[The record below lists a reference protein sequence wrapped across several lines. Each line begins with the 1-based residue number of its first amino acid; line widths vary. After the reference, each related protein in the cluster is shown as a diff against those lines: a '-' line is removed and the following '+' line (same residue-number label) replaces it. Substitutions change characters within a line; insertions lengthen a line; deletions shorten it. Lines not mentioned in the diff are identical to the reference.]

1 MQQQVCLRIQTAKN
15 QAKIPP
21 HTWFTSSQIHER
33 KLGKYMNQNRT
44 NTGMQCCQ
52 TDSGQPEV
60 NPGNRGTTPDNSSAD
75 TNAGTNTGAHT
86 VSRYTIN
93 I

>member
-1 MQQQVCLRIQTAKN
+1 
-15 QAKIPP
+15 
-21 HTWFTSSQIHER
+21 
-33 KLGKYMNQNRT
+33 MNQNRT

-52 TDSGQPEV
+52 TESGQPEV